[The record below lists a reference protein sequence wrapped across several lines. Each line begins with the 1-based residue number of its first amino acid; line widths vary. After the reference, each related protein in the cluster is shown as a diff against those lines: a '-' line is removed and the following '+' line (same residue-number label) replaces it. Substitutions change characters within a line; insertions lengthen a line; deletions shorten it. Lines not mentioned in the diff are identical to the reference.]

1 MTAGRRDPL
10 AHVGTW
16 RVMGG
21 LVVLLGAVALVVGL
35 SLVVP
40 RLLRTHDDR
49 DAVLAVAER
58 LSPPTV
64 VEVECTGSQ
73 LRCWTSDEDPVLVL
87 ETGAEMLREAGA
99 TEVGDAACVRA
110 PRPDLVDID
119 TCMVQGWV
127 GSTVVQLSAS
137 PVLALGAGDEVVS
150 SGTTV
155 QVTASSD

>member
-10 AHVGTW
+10 APVGRW
-16 RVMGG
+16 RVVGG
-21 LVVLLGAVALVVGL
+21 VVAFLGAVALVVAL
-35 SLVVP
+35 LLVVP
-40 RLLRTHDDR
+40 TLLRSHDDGE
-49 DAVLAVAER
+49 AVLAVAAR
-58 LSPPTV
+58 LSPLAV
-64 VEVECTGSQ
+64 VEVECGGSQ

-87 ETGAEMLREAGA
+87 ATGAEMLREAGA
-99 TEVGDAACVRA
+99 TDVGDLACVRA

-137 PVLALGAGDEVVS
+137 PVLALGAGDEAVS